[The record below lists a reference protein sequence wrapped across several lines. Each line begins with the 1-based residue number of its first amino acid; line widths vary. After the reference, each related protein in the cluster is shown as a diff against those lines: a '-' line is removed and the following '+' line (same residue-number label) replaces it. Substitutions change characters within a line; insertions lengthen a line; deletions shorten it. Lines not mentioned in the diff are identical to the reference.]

1 MHEGDID
8 DIIAAKAA
16 ELLLL
21 QKDNQVAP
29 VQEEAEDDWQEGSP
43 VNSSQTQSLKS
54 EGSF

>member
-1 MHEGDID
+1 MHEVDID
-8 DIIAAKAA
+8 YIIAAKAA